1 MAFNTLYTQT
11 TSWLVRRIPET
22 FVGQTRISSDFQCH
36 CLAVTPTHMQR
47 IMPMADNSWDIKIFI
62 EKNPLFFLSP
72 EEADGFCHYYDLLRW
87 RIVSSTC
94 RPREEEVNALSV
106 AFFYY
111 VIGLMSKQI
120 RQAPRTFTSGE
131 YLFKNFINLLAS
143 SHPKNR
149 KVEYYAE
156 KLYVTPKYLS
166 LVCKKCGN
174 KTASKIISL
183 YVLKDI
189 DYLLKYSSKSIK
201 EIVNELEFPN
211 ISFFGKYVK
220 KHFGISPK
228 AYRIKALRERL
239 QRANE
244 ESGKE

>member
-1 MAFNTLYTQT
+1 
-11 TSWLVRRIPET
+11 
-22 FVGQTRISSDFQCH
+22 
-36 CLAVTPTHMQR
+36 
-47 IMPMADNSWDIKIFI
+47 
-62 EKNPLFFLSP
+62 
-72 EEADGFCHYYDLLRW
+72 
-87 RIVSSTC
+87 
-94 RPREEEVNALSV
+94 
-106 AFFYY
+106 
-111 VIGLMSKQI
+111 MSKQI

-239 QRANE
+239 HRANE